1 MTSMTT
7 PVKRSRGQPKGFIQY
22 PKILEATE
30 RAVTE
35 SPKTAGEIQ
44 QEVIQLLIEKEGFSA
59 VERGASKDTIRKYLN
74 KLVNDGKIQAS
85 QVGKSGQLTVYFIK

>member
-1 MTSMTT
+1 
-7 PVKRSRGQPKGFIQY
+7 
-22 PKILEATE
+22 
-30 RAVTE
+30 
-35 SPKTAGEIQ
+35 
-44 QEVIQLLIEKEGFSA
+44 VIQLLIEKEGFSA